1 MNTSRFQAL
10 RSTGRTLAAAAL
22 VLAAMTGAA
31 SAQSAALPDD
41 DALNPPT
48 TQNQNGQNWAAEA
61 QLRKAAEA
69 GDVVAMERLALMHW
83 YGEVMRPDQAWSRE
97 TARQW
102 LDRAA
107 ARGSV
112 LAMQMR
118 DSSVRMAKAG
128 ATR

>member
-1 MNTSRFQAL
+1 MNKPAFK
-10 RSTGRTLAAAAL
+10 TLAAAL
-22 VLAAMTGAA
+22 LLATLAGTA
-31 SAQSAALPDD
+31 SAQTAAALPDD
-41 DALNPPT
+41 DVLTAPT

-107 ARGSV
+107 ARGSL

-118 DSSVRMAKAG
+118 DSSTRLAKAG
-128 ATR
+128 TTR